1 MKVRTVC
8 TSVEGVVAVVL
19 VVLGS
24 IEKADAAAAH
34 NEYYDESEFLTA
46 TPPLDMES
54 FETYPLTG
62 PTDYL
67 SLDHF
72 TIQADAAKLMISDT
86 PYVSGGHA
94 TDGVQYVVSQT
105 VAYQLDFDLS
115 SPVKAFGL
123 TMVDWGDSEGGTGW
137 LTFSNQGEELFTM
150 TVTLI
155 VGPTDLEYF
164 YGATCVEEFNH
175 VTISHDSSSDA
186 FSFDEVYFGVPEPAT
201 LSILALGGLALL
213 RRQRG

>member
-1 MKVRTVC
+1 MT
-8 TSVEGVVAVVL
+8 AAVL
-19 VVLGS
+19 VVVASSGEAVAVL
-24 IEKADAAAAH
+24 H
-34 NEYYDESEFLTA
+34 NEYYDESEFLAA

-54 FETYPLTG
+54 FETYALTG

-72 TIQADAAKLMISDT
+72 TIQASASTLMISDT

-94 TDGVQYVVSQT
+94 TDGVQYVVSET

-123 TMVDWGDSEGGTGW
+123 TMVDWGDSQGGTGW

-150 TVTLI
+150 TVALI
-155 VGPTDLEYF
+155 IGPSDLEYF
-164 YGATCVEEFNH
+164 YGAACVEEFDH
-175 VTISHDSSSDA
+175 VTIGHDSGSDA
-186 FSFDEVYFGVPEPAT
+186 FAFDEVYFGVPEPVSLAILTVGSFT
-201 LSILALGGLALL
+201 LF
-213 RRQRG
+213 RRRRGCR